1 MNSCF
6 SFSVYI
12 LRERK
17 KETSSFDRHFGSRT
31 INSNES
37 NQCIISNR
45 HVQTDNN
52 LNKNFVAA
60 FEHTFSKL
68 MLQYACYFEKEKK
81 TRREKYKITE
91 IILTRRNVLTKEE
104 QQHTW

>member
-81 TRREKYKITE
+81 
-91 IILTRRNVLTKEE
+91 N
-104 QQHTW
+104 